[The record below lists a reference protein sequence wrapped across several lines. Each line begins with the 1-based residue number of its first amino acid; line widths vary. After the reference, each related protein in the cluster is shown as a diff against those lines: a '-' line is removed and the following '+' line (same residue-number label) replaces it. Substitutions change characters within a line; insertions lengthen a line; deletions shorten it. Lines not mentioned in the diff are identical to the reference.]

1 MLVRSVFALAFG
13 VMSAGSAFALGGVVK
28 SAPEIDGPAGM
39 SAMVL
44 LVCAGLLAYNRLKG

>member
-1 MLVRSVFALAFG
+1 MLVRSVFALTFG
-13 VMSAGSAFALGGVVK
+13 VVTAGSAFALGGTVK

>member
-1 MLVRSVFALAFG
+1 MLYKSILALGFG
-13 VMSAGSAFALGGVVK
+13 VMTAGGAFALGGTVK